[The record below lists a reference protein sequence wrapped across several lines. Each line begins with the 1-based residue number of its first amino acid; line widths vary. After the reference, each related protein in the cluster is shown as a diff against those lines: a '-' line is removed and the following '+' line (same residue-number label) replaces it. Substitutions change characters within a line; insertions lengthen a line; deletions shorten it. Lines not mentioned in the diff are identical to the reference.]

1 MHRFTTAT
9 IVAALSAVLADAPVA
24 AQSTPTPAQIDQ
36 AVAAGVTP
44 PAGYVI
50 GPEDVLSIIY
60 WRDKD
65 MTTEVVV
72 RPDGMISMQLL
83 NDIKAAG
90 LTPEQLRDKVT
101 EESKKYL
108 EDPNVTVVVKTINS
122 RKVFITGQVAKQGP
136 YPLTGPMTAIQLI
149 ALAGGLGEFASGKNI
164 MILRNEG
171 GKQVAYKL
179 NYKEVMAGKKLAQN
193 LELKPGDTVVVP

>member
-1 MHRFTTAT
+1 MHRLRIAT
-9 IVAALSAVLADAPVA
+9 IVASLFTCVVPALASA
-24 AQSTPTPAQIDQ
+24 QTPAQP
-36 AVAAGVTP
+36 AGVAGGVAP
-44 PAGYVI
+44 PVGYVI

-65 MTTEVVV
+65 MTTDVVV

-83 NDIKAAG
+83 NDIQASG
-90 LTPEQLRDKVT
+90 LTPEQLRDRVL
-101 EESKKYL
+101 EESKKYI
-108 EDPNVTVVVKTINS
+108 EDPNVTVVVKAINS

-136 YPLTGPMTAIQLI
+136 YALTGPMTAMQLI

-164 MILRNEG
+164 MILRNEN
-171 GKQVAYKL
+171 GKQAAYKL